1 MGETVQIM
9 VAQAEAEGG
18 MMSFFVMM
26 IMMLAIFYF
35 LLFRPQQKQQQK
47 HQSLLSGLKRGDE
60 VILSSGIIGKIHAVE
75 ENTVTMDLNADTR
88 IKVLKRAVSSLSSNA
103 TGAGAKS
110 LDANNNATDVVEQ
123 DEDKGQK
130 AKRKGNKRAT
140 S

>member
-35 LLFRPQQKQQQK
+35 LLFRPQQKQQQQ
-47 HQSLLSGLKRGDE
+47 HQTLLSGLKRGDE
-60 VILSSGIIGKIHAVE
+60 VILSSGIIGKIHSVE
-75 ENTVTMDLNADTR
+75 ESTITLDLNADTR
-88 IKVLKRAVSSLSSNA
+88 IKVLKRAVSSL
-103 TGAGAKS
+103 AGAATASSVKS
-110 LDANNNATDVVEQ
+110 LDAKSATDAVE
-123 DEDKGQK
+123 EDNDGGQK
-130 AKRKGNKRAT
+130 SKRKGNKRAT

>member
-35 LLFRPQQKQQQK
+35 LLFRPHQKQQQK
-47 HQSLLSGLKRGDE
+47 HQALLSGLKRGDE

-110 LDANNNATDVVEQ
+110 LDANNATDVVEQ

>member
-1 MGETVQIM
+1 MGETVQFM
-9 VAQAEAEGG
+9 VAQAEGEGG

-47 HQSLLSGLKRGDE
+47 HQTLLSGLKRGDE
-60 VILSSGIIGKIHAVE
+60 VILSSGIIGKIHSVE
-75 ENTVTMDLNADTR
+75 ENTVMLDLNSDTR
-88 IKVLKRAVSSLSSNA
+88 IKVLKRAVSSLSAN
-103 TGAGAKS
+103 TNGAGVKA
-110 LDANNNATDVVEQ
+110 LDASSAAETVES
-123 DEDKGQK
+123 DDDKGQK